1 MSVSA
6 DLTLQNFV
14 SKIKALHERD
24 WKKLR
29 IEDLVHL
36 IKQLHDDIA
45 SHNKVDDKI
54 NEMNAAID
62 FIKKQ
67 CLSNS
72 NEINEIKSTNEILN
86 EENSALKVNNSCCLR
101 QNKKS

>member
-1 MSVSA
+1 M
-6 DLTLQNFV
+6 

-29 IEDLVHL
+29 IEDFVHL
-36 IKQLHDDIA
+36 IKQLPDDIA

-67 CLSNS
+67 CLLNS
-72 NEINEIKSTNEILN
+72 NEINQIKSTNEILK
-86 EENSALKVNNSCCLR
+86 EENSVMKVNNDRLKVELHAVSDKT
-101 QNKKS
+101 KKPP